1 MINNLTNAVVEN
13 STTPYPSLLE
23 LKETHTR
30 LRKLCSEAETP
41 SVLDEIE
48 TFIQRGSATGAIL
61 DNDDDRRL
69 TQSYLDYWV
78 TVLYRAKRIP
88 SDATLAEFDPSLA
101 PQLDDSLCPYKGLNA
116 FQETDRNVFFGRE
129 RLVEA
134 MTSALIDKR
143 LLVVVGPSG
152 SGKSSMVLA
161 GLLPAL
167 KNGALSGSEHWQY
180 FPPLVPGS
188 NPLRNLAV
196 AITPANKPSADWV
209 TQQIQN
215 LRQDGH
221 HLVKTIQGLGNTP
234 AVIVVDQFEEVFTL
248 CTDDQLR
255 NAFIENIVN
264 LAEASDPKHLVI
276 LTLRSDYEPQIMS
289 RPALIP
295 LFERG
300 HARTTPLAS
309 SDLYHAIE
317 EPANRVGLRFEDGV
331 VDALVKDILGE
342 PAGLPLLQFA
352 LLRLWKMRDHNRITW
367 LAYKNLGGAR
377 RALALTADEF
387 YNGLIKED
395 QEVVEHILLRLAR
408 PSEGFEV
415 TSNRVRRRTLYL
427 AGYAKDRVDRV
438 LNKLVDAGLVRL
450 TYGEI
455 PADDQVEVAHEALVR
470 NWPTLV
476 GWLEDERVTLRK
488 RLRLT
493 AAAEQWLELGNDP
506 GALLAGSLLEEALEY
521 DDLNDLETEFVRA
534 SQAAVHAAEREKE
547 TARQRELELERSKNL
562 VLQQRNEWV
571 VKNARRTRWFATV
584 FAVVAFFAIFFAA
597 IAARQRKLAVGS
609 AQLATT
615 NEEQARANA
624 EKAQAS
630 AKEAAAARK
639 LAEEKTAAAIE
650 SARLYELAR
659 NNAVLKSLEATRQR
673 QIAIAQ
679 RQIAIAKAAEAE
691 KARKETQAALIQT
704 EKEKSIAKQQAS
716 ELKEQA
722 TVLQAAYYIQGLYT
736 AELGASNDLKDGN
749 VEDALATYKDLVNKY
764 AKIQFPHSQRR
775 VLIQMAKIYHAQNNL
790 AEEKKVQDQIDKLP
804 TPIEEVL
811 LKAIKEKGIES
822 AVSQYR
828 ELRRNPSAKYS
839 FSEDGLNNLGYLLLR
854 ANRVKEAIEIFKL
867 NVEAFPTSDNTYD
880 SLGEAYMIDG
890 NKELAIKNYK
900 KALELN
906 PKKTTA
912 AEALK
917 KLGASQ

>member
-1 MINNLTNAVVEN
+1 MISNLTNVVVEN
-13 STTPYPSLLE
+13 TTTPYPSLLE

-30 LRKLCSEAETP
+30 LRKLRSEAETP

-134 MTSALIDKR
+134 MTSALTDKR

-188 NPLRNLAV
+188 NPLRNLALV
-196 AITPANKPSADWV
+196 ITPANKPSADWV

-215 LRQDGH
+215 LKQDSH

-234 AVIVVDQFEEVFTL
+234 AVMVIDQFEEVFTL

-255 NAFIENIVN
+255 NAFIENLVN
-264 LAEASDPKHLVI
+264 LAVASEPKHLVI

-300 HARTTPLAS
+300 HARITPLAS
-309 SDLYHAIE
+309 SDLYQAIE
-317 EPANRVGLRFEDGV
+317 EPAKRVGLRFEDGV

-367 LAYKNLGGAR
+367 LAYKSLGGAR

-387 YNGLIKED
+387 YNGLIKQD
-395 QEVVEHILLRLAR
+395 QEVVEDILLRLAR

-427 AGYAKDRVDRV
+427 AGYATDRVDHV

-450 TYGEI
+450 THGEI
-455 PADDQVEVAHEALVR
+455 PADDQVEVAHEALIR
-470 NWPTLV
+470 NWPALV

-493 AAAEQWLELGNDP
+493 AAADQWLELGNDP
-506 GALLAGSLLEEALEY
+506 GALLAGSLLDEALEY

-547 TARQRELELERSKNL
+547 AARQRELEFERAK
-562 VLQQRNEWV
+562 VLAMQQRNEWV
-571 VKNARRTRWFATV
+571 VKHAQRTRRFAVV
-584 FAVVAFFAIFFAA
+584 FAVVALSAIFFAA
-597 IAARQRKLAVGS
+597 IAAQQRNRAVTSARLAK
-609 AQLATT
+609 T
-615 NEEQARANA
+615 NEEEAKANA

-630 AKEAAAARK
+630 AQEAAKEKEEADEQRKLVSAQNKELEKAREEAETQRKRAEAQSIIATARMKMAMQAKDQEKIARK
-639 LAEEKTAAAIE
+639 LAEDKQKE
-650 SARLYELAR
+650 
-659 NNAVLKSLEATRQR
+659 
-673 QIAIAQ
+673 
-679 RQIAIAKAAEAE
+679 AEAL
-691 KARKETQAALIQT
+691 RKLAEENQKEAEASTKIMSVFVRIVATERDAAFFQMQNKF
-704 EKEKSIAKQQAS
+704 KEA
-716 ELKEQA
+716 LDN
-722 TVLQAAYYIQGLYT
+722 YT
-736 AELGASNDLKDGN
+736 KLLAVYERLKDFGG
-749 VEDALATYKDLVNKY
+749 
-764 AKIQFPHSQRR
+764 QRST
-775 VLIQMAKIYHAQNNL
+775 LTQMAQIYHSENKL
-790 AEEKKVQDQIDKLP
+790 AEEKNALDRLHKIP
-804 TPIEEVL
+804 TPVSEVL
-811 LKAIKEKGIES
+811 RKAAQENRIES
-822 AVSQYR
+822 AIGEIRDARKSQ
-828 ELRRNPSAKYS
+828 PDKYY
-839 FSEDGLNNLGYLLLR
+839 FSESDLNSLGYDLLR
-854 ANRVKEAIEIFKL
+854 IKRVKEAIEVFKL
-867 NVEAFPTSDNTYD
+867 NVEAYPDRFNTYD
-880 SLGEAYMIDG
+880 SLGEAYMMAGD
-890 NKELAIKNYK
+890 NELAIRNYK

-906 PKKTTA
+906 PKSKNA
-912 AEALK
+912 MEKLK
-917 KLGASQ
+917 QLGATK